1 MIGENRVIVYQVT
14 RQYIYCIIK
23 YNMNNVLEV
32 NNLSKIF
39 KDFSINS
46 ISFNLPAGAIMG
58 FVGQNGAGKTT
69 TIRLI
74 LNMLKRNSGEIKVF
88 GLDNINNELEIK
100 QNLGIIFDDFFF
112 MEMWKIKDVEDVI
125 KGFYKSWDSRVYRQY
140 LDKFKLS
147 INKKIKDL
155 SRGMKIKL
163 MLAVAMS
170 HNAKLLIL
178 DEPTSGLDPVARN
191 ELLDIFKEYIADGEK
206 SILFSTHITSDLEKV
221 ADYITLID
229 QGRLF
234 YSGGTRELVNN
245 YFIVRGNPDIL
256 SIELKNNIIGL
267 TINQSVFAGMIKS
280 SMLQEIPKE
289 IVSGMPTIDEILI
302 YISKGIYKYE

>member
-1 MIGENRVIVYQVT
+1 
-14 RQYIYCIIK
+14 
-23 YNMNNVLEV
+23 MNNILEV

-39 KDFSINS
+39 KSFTVDS

-74 LNMLKRNSGEIKVF
+74 LNMLKRNSGEIKMF
-88 GLDNINNELEIK
+88 GLDNISNEMEIK
-100 QNLGIIFDDFFF
+100 QNLGIIFDDLFFI
-112 MEMWKIKDVEDVI
+112 EMWKIKDVENAI
-125 KGFYKSWDSRVYRQY
+125 RKFYKLWDSKLYRQY
-140 LDKFKLS
+140 LDKFNLS
-147 INKKIKDL
+147 FNKKIKEL

-163 MLAVAMS
+163 MPAAAMS

-191 ELLDIFKEYIADGEK
+191 ELLDIFKEYIANGER
-206 SILFSTHITSDLEKV
+206 SILFSTHITSDLEKA

-229 QGRLF
+229 RGKLF
-234 YSGGTRELVNN
+234 YSGKTSDLINN
-245 YFIVRGNPDIL
+245 YFVVRGSPDIL
-256 SIELKNNIIGL
+256 SAELKNNIIGL

-280 SMLQEIPKE
+280 SVLQDIPKE
-289 IVSGMPTIDEILI
+289 IVNGIPTIDEILI

>member
-1 MIGENRVIVYQVT
+1 
-14 RQYIYCIIK
+14 
-23 YNMNNVLEV
+23 MNSILEV
-32 NNLSKIF
+32 NNLVKIF
-39 KDFSINS
+39 KDFTIDS
-46 ISFNLPAGAIMG
+46 ISFNLPSGAIMG

-74 LNMLKRNSGEIKVF
+74 LNMLKRNSGEIRVF
-88 GLDNINNELEIK
+88 GLDNINNEMEIK
-100 QNLGIIFDDFFF
+100 QNVGIIFDNLFFI
-112 MEMWKIKDVEDVI
+112 EMWKVKDIEDVI
-125 KGFYKSWDSRVYRQY
+125 KGFYKLWDSKLYMQY
-140 LDKFKLS
+140 LGKFNIS

-170 HNAKLLIL
+170 HNSKLLIL

-191 ELLDIFKEYIADGEK
+191 ELLDIFKEYIANGER

-229 QGRLF
+229 HGKLF
-234 YSGGTRELVNN
+234 YSGKTSDLMNN

-256 SIELKNNIIGL
+256 SAELRNNILGL
-267 TINQSVFAGMIKS
+267 TINQSVFVGMIKS
-280 SMLQEIPKE
+280 SMLRNIPKE
-289 IVSGMPTIDEILI
+289 IVNGMPTIDEILI
-302 YISKGIYKYE
+302 YISKGINKYE

>member
-1 MIGENRVIVYQVT
+1 
-14 RQYIYCIIK
+14 
-23 YNMNNVLEV
+23 MNHVLEV
-32 NNLSKIF
+32 NNLSKVF

-74 LNMLKRNSGEIKVF
+74 LNMLNRDSGEIKVF

-100 QNLGIIFDDFFF
+100 QNLGIIFDDLFF
-112 MEMWKIKDVEDVI
+112 MEMWKIKDIEDVI
-125 KGFYKSWDSRVYRQY
+125 KGFYKSWDSRLYRQY

-147 INKKIKDL
+147 VNKKIKDL

-163 MLAVAMS
+163 MLAAAMS

>member
-1 MIGENRVIVYQVT
+1 
-14 RQYIYCIIK
+14 
-23 YNMNNVLEV
+23 
-32 NNLSKIF
+32 
-39 KDFSINS
+39 
-46 ISFNLPAGAIMG
+46 MG

-88 GLDNINNELEIK
+88 DLDNINNELEIK
-100 QNLGIIFDDFFF
+100 QDLGIIFDDLFF
-112 MEMWKIKDVEDVI
+112 MEMWKIKDIEDVI
-125 KGFYKSWDSRVYRQY
+125 KGFYKSWDSRLYGQY

-147 INKKIKDL
+147 VNKKIKDL

-163 MLAVAMS
+163 MLAAAMS

-191 ELLDIFKEYIADGEK
+191 ELLDIFREYIAGGER

-256 SIELKNNIIGL
+256 SAELKNNIIGL

-280 SMLQEIPKE
+280 SMLQDVPKE
-289 IVSGMPTIDEILI
+289 IVSGIPTIDEILI
-302 YISKGIYKYE
+302 YISKGVYKYE

>member
-1 MIGENRVIVYQVT
+1 
-14 RQYIYCIIK
+14 
-23 YNMNNVLEV
+23 MNNVLEIK
-32 NNLSKIF
+32 NLTKVF
-39 KDFSINS
+39 KGFSIDP
-46 ISFNLPAGAIMG
+46 ISFNLPAGSIMG

-74 LNMLKRNSGEIKVF
+74 LNMLERNAGEIKVF
-88 GLDNINNELEIK
+88 GLDNIRDELEIK
-100 QNLGIIFDDFFF
+100 QNLGIIFDDLFFI
-112 MEMWKIKDVEDVI
+112 EMWTVKNIEDVI
-125 KGFYKSWDSRVYRQY
+125 KEFYKLWDSKLYRQY
-140 LDKFKLS
+140 LYKFNLPL
-147 INKKIKDL
+147 NKKIKEL

-191 ELLDIFKEYIADGEK
+191 ELLDIFKEYIVEGER

-229 QGRLF
+229 HGKLF
-234 YSGGTRELVNN
+234 YSGNTRDLINN
-245 YFIVRGNPDIL
+245 YLIVRGTPDIL
-256 SIELKNNIIGL
+256 SAELEKNIIGL
-267 TINQSVFAGMIKS
+267 TINQSVFVGMIKS
-280 SMLQEIPKE
+280 SNLQDIPKE
-289 IVSGMPTIDEILI
+289 IVSGIPTIDEILI

>member
-1 MIGENRVIVYQVT
+1 MDNI
-14 RQYIYCIIK
+14 
-23 YNMNNVLEV
+23 LEV
-32 NNLSKIF
+32 NNLSKTF
-39 KDFSINS
+39 KGFSIDS
-46 ISFNLPAGAIMG
+46 ISFNLPTGSIMG

-88 GLDNINNELEIK
+88 GLDNIINELEIK
-100 QNLGIIFDDFFF
+100 GNLGIIFDDIFLI
-112 MEMWKIKDVEDVI
+112 ENWKIKDIENVI
-125 KGFYKSWDSRVYRQY
+125 NKFYKLWDSKLYRHY
-140 LDKFKLS
+140 LDKFHLPFD
-147 INKKIKDL
+147 KKMKDL

-191 ELLDIFKEYIADGEK
+191 ELLDIFKEYIASGVR

-229 QGRLF
+229 HGKLF
-234 YSGGTRELVNN
+234 YSGNTNDLINS
-245 YFIVRGNPDIL
+245 YFIIRGSPDIL
-256 SIELKNNIIGL
+256 SDELRENIIGL
-267 TINQSVFAGMIKS
+267 TINQTVFVGMIKS
-280 SMLQEIPKE
+280 SMLQNIPKE
-289 IVSGMPTIDEILI
+289 IVNGIPTIDEILI
-302 YISKGIYKYE
+302 YISKGKIKYE

>member
-1 MIGENRVIVYQVT
+1 
-14 RQYIYCIIK
+14 
-23 YNMNNVLEV
+23 MNNILEV
-32 NNLSKIF
+32 SNLSKTF
-39 KDFSINS
+39 KGFSIDS

-74 LNMLKRNSGEIKVF
+74 LNMLKRNSGVIKLF
-88 GLDNINNELEIK
+88 GLNNIKSELEIK
-100 QNLGIIFDDFFF
+100 QNLGVIFDDFFF
-112 MEMWKIKDVEDVI
+112 IETWKIKDIEDAI
-125 KGFYKSWDSRVYRQY
+125 KEFYKLWDSKLYRQY
-140 LDKFKLS
+140 LDKFNLPSGKM
-147 INKKIKDL
+147 IKDL

-191 ELLDIFKEYIADGEK
+191 ELMDIFKEYIANGDR

-229 QGRLF
+229 HGRLF
-234 YSGGTRELVNN
+234 YSGNTNELINS
-245 YFIVRGNPDIL
+245 YLIVRGSPDVL
-256 SIELKNNIIGL
+256 STELKENIIGL
-267 TINQSVFAGMIKS
+267 TINQSVFVGMIKS
-280 SMLQEIPKE
+280 SMLPNIPKE
-289 IVSGMPTIDEILI
+289 IVTGIPTIDEILI
-302 YISKGIYKYE
+302 YISKGTYKYE

>member
-1 MIGENRVIVYQVT
+1 
-14 RQYIYCIIK
+14 
-23 YNMNNVLEV
+23 MNNVLEIK
-32 NNLSKIF
+32 NLTKVF
-39 KDFSINS
+39 KGFSIDS
-46 ISFNLPAGAIMG
+46 ISFNLPAGSIMG

-74 LNMLKRNSGEIKVF
+74 LNMLERNAGEIKVF
-88 GLDNINNELEIK
+88 GLDNIRDELEIK
-100 QNLGIIFDDFFF
+100 QNLGIIFDDLFFI
-112 MEMWKIKDVEDVI
+112 EMWTVKNIEDVI
-125 KGFYKSWDSRVYRQY
+125 KEFYKLWDSKLYRQY
-140 LDKFKLS
+140 LYKFNLPL
-147 INKKIKDL
+147 NKKIKEL

-191 ELLDIFKEYIADGEK
+191 ELLDIFKEYIVEGER

-229 QGRLF
+229 HGKLF
-234 YSGGTRELVNN
+234 YSGNTRDLINN
-245 YFIVRGNPDIL
+245 YLIVRGTPDIL
-256 SIELKNNIIGL
+256 SAELEKNIIGL
-267 TINQSVFAGMIKS
+267 TINQSVFVGMIKS
-280 SMLQEIPKE
+280 SNLQDIPKE
-289 IVSGMPTIDEILI
+289 IVSGIPTIDEILI

>member
-1 MIGENRVIVYQVT
+1 
-14 RQYIYCIIK
+14 
-23 YNMNNVLEV
+23 MNNVLEV
-32 NNLSKIF
+32 NNLSKVF

-46 ISFNLPAGAIMG
+46 ISFNLPSGVIMG

-74 LNMLKRNSGEIKVF
+74 LNMLKRNSGEIKIF

-100 QNLGIIFDDFFF
+100 QNLGIIFDDLFF
-112 MEMWKIKDVEDVI
+112 MEMWKIKDIEDVI
-125 KGFYKSWDSRVYRQY
+125 KGFYKSWDSRLYRQY

-147 INKKIKDL
+147 VNKKIKDL

-163 MLAVAMS
+163 MLAAAMS

-191 ELLDIFKEYIADGEK
+191 ELMDIFKEYIADGER

-256 SIELKNNIIGL
+256 SVDLKNSIIGL

-280 SMLQEIPKE
+280 SMLQDVPKE
-289 IVSGMPTIDEILI
+289 IVSGIPTIDEILI